1 MQTINSPTPIHLG
14 KRAIYPEGIKKY
26 LMIQITS
33 FPKYLYS
40 TIMEKLS
47 KQYKYK

>member
-1 MQTINSPTPIHLG
+1 
-14 KRAIYPEGIKKY
+14 
-26 LMIQITS
+26 MIQITS

-47 KQYKYK
+47 KQYKYKWVGE